1 MRGALTPGRA
11 VGGVWYLSAL
21 LMAPVLYSFVTALV
35 GDAIVFGALP
45 WSLVA
50 LYGTTIVALV
60 TWLGFRGGPSR
71 DALMRYWLMLGVVVW
86 LYVLLSES
94 RQGESVVAAAALVPL
109 TLFLILLKRP
119 SRTDSWMA
127 ADAFAWTV
135 VATSAIILLLEVS
148 HAIPT
153 WYSGQGQYGVDLM
166 VFDRSAYWL
175 PLRGLLGLEGRW
187 GGASGFPNI
196 SGQAGALL
204 VVYGVVRP
212 IGRRWAF
219 MLSGIVIM
227 LLTDSRTSYAAGAVG
242 LCLLA
247 SLPGWGATYWKVTPA
262 RVIALALGIG
272 MAIRVVLKVLMDPN
286 LTGRM
291 AMWPEFLALARRFL
305 PFGGGQQVIDSAIS
319 SGQLPAWA
327 HQGHNLFLDTLVR
340 HGAVGLLLT
349 VAFIGIAFILT
360 ARPVRRELA
369 AGLALL
375 AALVTS
381 CMGDLGIDWTYPSE
395 GLSVLLVAV
404 LVSQVEPRVPERP
417 SDGAVTASSPS
428 PLG

>member
-1 MRGALTPGRA
+1 
-11 VGGVWYLSAL
+11 
-21 LMAPVLYSFVTALV
+21 
-35 GDAIVFGALP
+35 
-45 WSLVA
+45 
-50 LYGTTIVALV
+50 
-60 TWLGFRGGPSR
+60 
-71 DALMRYWLMLGVVVW
+71 
-86 LYVLLSES
+86 
-94 RQGESVVAAAALVPL
+94 
-109 TLFLILLKRP
+109 
-119 SRTDSWMA
+119 
-127 ADAFAWTV
+127 
-135 VATSAIILLLEVS
+135 
-148 HAIPT
+148 
-153 WYSGQGQYGVDLM
+153 M
-166 VFDRSAYWL
+166 VFDRGAYWL